1 MSETRKL
8 AAILCSDVV
17 GYSRLAG
24 ADEDRILARLRA
36 LRSDLIDP
44 TIAVHHGRV
53 VKRTGDGSIIEFR
66 SVVDAVRCAIEVQ
79 HAMIERNAGVPEDR
93 RIIFRIGIHLGDVVE
108 ESDGDLMGDG
118 VNIAARLE
126 GIAKPG
132 AICLSEDAYRQVKGR
147 LDLAVTDLGPTQ
159 LKNIAE
165 PVRAYSVEVGVPA
178 AAKPTPAARWWQ
190 LTKVALVASVAVV
203 LIAVTGGA
211 WRFLGPGR
219 PAADAALVL
228 TPPTRLSIVVLPFS
242 NLSGDA
248 SQDYLAD
255 ALVDELTTYVSRIPD
270 TFVIA
275 RNSAFTYKGK
285 SIDIKQIG
293 KELGVRYALEGS
305 VQPTPSRIRVN
316 AQLIDAETGAHLW
329 AETFDEERADLL
341 QMEDDIVTRLAR
353 SLDVQMTAV
362 EAAKAGRSRPNNPDA
377 RELSLQCWAAF
388 MAHPPLATDT
398 RKYASLYESCD
409 RTLDI
414 DPLNLVALDVLINR
428 QAWRAV
434 AYRDAEFE
442 AETSRLEGL
451 TTRALTNE
459 PDSNHA
465 HHIKLY
471 MDFIRS
477 KFQDAFLESERA
489 LALNPADMDAYI
501 GLVANSYK
509 IGQAGKSIEYAD
521 KAMRLSPKDPFF
533 FGMILNKAIALLVL
547 ERYGE
552 ALPLLERFLKSVPTN
567 QLALRIHIF
576 ALEALGREREAH
588 EAYLSSAALPGKKIE
603 SVAQYRAF
611 INLANQTDDPAY
623 GAYLRK
629 LPEALRKAGMPE
641 E

>member
-1 MSETRKL
+1 MAESRKI

-44 TIAVHHGRV
+44 TIAVHNGRV
-53 VKRTGDGSIIEFR
+53 VKRTGDGSIVEFR

-79 HAMIERNAGVPEDR
+79 TAMVDRNAGVPADR
-93 RIIFRIGIHLGDVVE
+93 QIVIRIGIHLGDVVE
-108 ESDGDLMGDG
+108 EADGDLMGDG

-126 GIAKPG
+126 GIATPG
-132 AICLSEDAYRQVKGR
+132 AICLSDDAFRQVKGR
-147 LDLAVTDLGPTQ
+147 LALAVKDLGPIA
-159 LKNIAE
+159 LKNIAD

-178 AAKPTPAARWWQ
+178 APKPAPAARRRQ
-190 LTKVALVASVAVV
+190 RTIAALAALVAVA
-203 LIAVTGGA
+203 LIVTGGA
-211 WRFLGPGR
+211 WRFLGPGQ
-219 PAADAALVL
+219 PGADAAPVL

-255 ALVDELTTYVSRIPD
+255 ALVDELTTYVSRIPE

-275 RNSAFTYKGK
+275 RNSAFSYKGK
-285 SIDIKQIG
+285 SVDIKQVG

-305 VQPTPSRIRVN
+305 VQPTASRIRVN
-316 AQLIDAETGAHLW
+316 AQLIDAETSAHLW
-329 AETFDEERADLL
+329 AETFDEERADLF

-353 SLDVQMTAV
+353 SLDIQLTAV
-362 EAAKAGRSRPNNPDA
+362 EAAKAGRFRPNNPDI
-377 RELSLQCWAAF
+377 RELSLQCWAAY
-388 MAHPPLATDT
+388 MEHPPLATDT
-398 RKYASLYESCD
+398 VKYAGLYAPCEQ
-409 RTLDI
+409 TLDI

-442 AETSRLEGL
+442 AETSRLEVL
-451 TTRALTNE
+451 SARALTNQ
-459 PDSNHA
+459 PDNNHA
-465 HHIKLY
+465 HHIQLY
-471 MDFIRS
+471 MDFVRS
-477 KFQDAFLESERA
+477 KFEDAFLESERA

-509 IGQAGKSIEYAD
+509 IGQAGKSVEYAD

-552 ALPLLERFLKSVPTN
+552 ALPLIERFLKSVPTN
-567 QLALRIHIF
+567 QLALRIHIST
-576 ALEALGREREAH
+576 LEALGREREAH
-588 EAYLSSAALPGKKIE
+588 EAYLTYAALPGKKIE
-603 SVAQYRAF
+603 SVAEYRTF
-611 INLANQTDDPAY
+611 INVANQTDDPAY
-623 GAYLRK
+623 SAYLK
-629 LPEALRKAGMPE
+629 KNPEALRKAGMPE